1 MALAGTRLDRIDPV
15 GGLLAA
21 ELAAAGR
28 PDGLSVLSAVARIH
42 FGGRCVGAEAHG
54 QFSLDPVAQKFRA
67 AFFGICTDVVAV

>member
-1 MALAGTRLDRIDPV
+1 MGGIDP
-15 GGLLAA
+15 GRGLLAA

-28 PDGLSVLSAVARIH
+28 SDGLFVFSAVARIH

-67 AFFGICTDVVAV
+67 ALFGVRAGVVAV